1 MTIKNKKVL
10 RDYLMSSL
18 VTFITTFAIAT
29 VPLIQDLTLEE
40 ARTGA
45 LVGIVFVGV
54 RAGIKAVFDL
64 VALYSVK
71 K

>member
-1 MTIKNKKVL
+1 MTQKNKKVL
-10 RDYLMSSL
+10 REYLISSL

-29 VPLIQDLTLEE
+29 VPLIQSLTLEE

-64 VALYSVK
+64 IALYPVK